1 MKENY
6 YSKSLETILLEF
18 KKEFENFLSNKVVK
32 LLKDSVQEVYQPALY
47 SLLNGGKRIRPIL
60 LLLVSNYDHKLKKDK
75 KFDIL
80 YTASAVE
87 VLHTYTL
94 IHDDLPAMDN
104 DPIRRGK
111 PSCHIEFPEWSAI
124 LAGDTLNTFAFYLL
138 SLSKYN
144 IKKKLEI
151 LSLNLGHLGVIA
163 GQALDLSNEK
173 KDFKVPTTNY
183 DFIFKILSKKKFLNI
198 FKQYL
203 VNEKFLQ
210 LLSIHYLKTAI
221 FFKSIM
227 ELGIYSGKIFKNSN
241 QNKKKIEIFKEYGE
255 TIGLLFQ
262 IQDDLLDEIG
272 EEKKVGKK
280 LHKDKEKGKL
290 TFPSL
295 FGIEETQKIA
305 TELSHYSILLA
316 QNFPSFPYKKY
327 FIDLPNFLLHRNQ

>member
-6 YSKSLETILLEF
+6 YLKNLETILLEL
-18 KKEFENFLSNKVVK
+18 KKEFENFLSNKIVD
-32 LLKDSVQEVYQPALY
+32 LLKSSVKEVYLPAIY

-60 LLLVSNYDHKLKKDK
+60 LLLVSNYHNKLEKNK

-138 SLSKYN
+138 SLSNYN
-144 IKKKLEI
+144 LKKKLEI
-151 LSLNLGHLGVIA
+151 LSLNLGHLGVIS

-173 KDFKVPTTNY
+173 KDFKDPTTNY
-183 DFIFKILSKKKFLNI
+183 EFILKILNKKKFLNI
-198 FKQYL
+198 FKKYF
-203 VNEKFLQ
+203 VNDQFLQ

-227 ELGIYSGKIFKNSN
+227 ELGIYSGKNFKNSS
-241 QNKKKIEIFKEYGE
+241 QNRKTIEIFKEYGE

-280 LHKDKEKGKL
+280 LHKDRQKGKL

-295 FGIEETQKIA
+295 LGIEETKKIA
-305 TELSHYSILLA
+305 MELSNYSSFLA
-316 QNFPSFPYKKY
+316 NKFPTSLYKKY
-327 FIDLPNFLLHRNQ
+327 FTELPYFLLERNQ